1 MLATLAVIVFAAL
14 NFGNYRSMVF
24 KPRAV
29 DSAAAAVEQTDSLG
43 ISVEAL
49 SQQAEPAN
57 TSEPAQASEPA
68 NTSEP
73 TQASEPA
80 AAKNSASDVVE

>member
-1 MLATLAVIVFAAL
+1 MLATLAVIAFAAL

-29 DSAAAAVEQTDSLG
+29 DCAAAAVEQTDSLG
-43 ISVEAL
+43 MSVEEVL
-49 SQQAEPAN
+49 QQA
-57 TSEPAQASEPA
+57 
-68 NTSEP
+68 EP

-80 AAKNSASDVVE
+80 YASEPTYASEPAAAKNGASDLVE

>member
-1 MLATLAVIVFAAL
+1 MIKRIVGTLFVLATLAVIAFAAL

-29 DSAAAAVEQTDSLG
+29 DCAAAAVEQTDSLG
-43 ISVEAL
+43 MSVEEVL
-49 SQQAEPAN
+49 QQA
-57 TSEPAQASEPA
+57 
-68 NTSEP
+68 EP

-80 AAKNSASDVVE
+80 YASEPAAAKNGASDLVE

>member
-24 KPRAV
+24 KPRAA
-29 DSAAAAVEQTDSLG
+29 DSAAAAVEQRDSLG
-43 ISVEAL
+43 MPVEAL
-49 SQQAEPAN
+49 SQQAEP
-57 TSEPAQASEPA
+57 TQASEPT

-80 AAKNSASDVVE
+80 ASKMGLRM

>member
-24 KPRAV
+24 KPRAAE
-29 DSAAAAVEQTDSLG
+29 SAAVEQRDSLG
-43 ISVEAL
+43 MPVEEVL
-49 SQQAEPAN
+49 QQAEP
-57 TSEPAQASEPA
+57 TQISEPTNTSEPA

-80 AAKNSASDVVE
+80 ASKMGLRI